1 MPATATTPAKH
12 PNTKGTEPR
21 TRLAGGPFVDTTVTL
36 AAFTFWSGHGIS
48 QGEIIDRLTTYALQT
63 GFNPVNNNHPQTGQ
77 PIPATPPPAKINPG
91 APKSR
96 RG

>member
-1 MPATATTPAKH
+1 MPATPTTPPKH

-36 AAFTFWSGHGIS
+36 EAFNFWAGKGLS

-63 GFNPVNNNHPQTGQ
+63 GFNPVTNAHPQTGL
-77 PIPATPPPAKINPG
+77 PIPAMPAKANPA